1 MSISR
6 GTESQT
12 GGWWLI
18 RLPFLREEKETKP
31 KLFTGALLAVTTHY
45 RRGFEVD
52 HDGDILQTQTC
63 VLDPYRPPRRKL
75 PPLIVFPPPLL
86 HSLSVRHR
94 NSGGREGA
102 LLSPRR

>member
-63 VLDPYRPPRRKL
+63 VSGPISSVAPQTSAANSFPAPT
-75 PPLIVFPPPLL
+75 PPLTVCPTP
-86 HSLSVRHR
+86 
-94 NSGGREGA
+94 E
-102 LLSPRR
+102 